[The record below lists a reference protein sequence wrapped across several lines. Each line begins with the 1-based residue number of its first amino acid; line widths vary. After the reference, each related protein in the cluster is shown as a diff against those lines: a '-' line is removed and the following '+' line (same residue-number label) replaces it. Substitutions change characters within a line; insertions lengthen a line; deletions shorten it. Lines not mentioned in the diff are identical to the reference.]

1 MEDWVFAKLK
11 NIIVRKYVFCYVH
24 IVGNMHV
31 KFNFS
36 FLQDFKFLYLRCR
49 VCLENQQHSHVD
61 SDQSRDDIVHRIYTD
76 SSHRTESNQD
86 HTCCFYKLNQMQMDF
101 KSLQSHTPIV
111 HLLTACEFALYTCV
125 IDKCCSNR

>member
-1 MEDWVFAKLK
+1 MTICAKC
-11 NIIVRKYVFCYVH
+11 IIHSCLHGSIVDSLLNWTYHMPLLYVFH
-24 IVGNMHV
+24 
-31 KFNFS
+31 
-36 FLQDFKFLYLRCR
+36 LEYLPCK
-49 VCLENQQHSHVD
+49 VLLENQKHSHVD
-61 SDQSRDDIVHRIYTD
+61 SDQSRDDIVPHIYTD

-86 HTCCFYKLNQMQMDF
+86 HTCCFYKLNQIQMDF